1 MQRELATAVRSRL
14 KQQLLD
20 RLLAANPVDVPKTL
34 VDSQV
39 REMQI
44 DTARRMGAT
53 DASQIPPVD
62 SFLEPARRRVALGIL
77 ISELIKRRGIEL
89 DQEKVGQRLQEIASD
104 YPDPEEVLKA
114 YRQNSDAMRQIESI
128 VLEEQVVD
136 YLLERAK
143 VADQPATFKELMNFG
158 G

>member
-1 MQRELATAVRSRL
+1 MENRTSKVL
-14 KQQLLD
+14 
-20 RLLAANPVDVPKTL
+20 
-34 VDSQV
+34 
-39 REMQI
+39 
-44 DTARRMGAT
+44 
-53 DASQIPPVD
+53 
-62 SFLEPARRRVALGIL
+62 
-77 ISELIKRRGIEL
+77 IEL
-89 DQEKVGQRLQEIASD
+89 VADWLRKQNLKESSLQEIASD